1 MKGKNK
7 SIKKQ
12 MRDFEKRLVDLA
24 AEARRLKESIVARSG
39 ESGPEDQGQYVHM
52 RMKEIETKI
61 RVLWS
66 EMVFL
71 NAAANQEVRA

>member
-12 MRDFEKRLVDLA
+12 MRDFEKRLVELA
-24 AEARRLKESIVARSG
+24 TEARRLQETHFVKRG
-39 ESGPEDQGQYVHM
+39 EPDPEDQEQYVHM

>member
-12 MRDFEKRLVDLA
+12 MRDFEKRLVELA
-24 AEARRLKESIVARSG
+24 AEAGRLRENLFVRRG

-52 RMKEIETKI
+52 RMKEIENKI
-61 RVLWS
+61 RELWN
-66 EMVFL
+66 ETVFL